1 VTFHYQETAMFHR
14 LLRAALVSSLTLAC
28 VGGALAE
35 GVEQPALSV
44 VTGSERGTYIK
55 IGRDLATIVAKPA
68 GLVLKPLVSDGSAS
82 NVHRLRK
89 EAGVRL
95 ALVQSDVYQAYL
107 DEADAGNA
115 AARHLIQPLR
125 VVMPLYDEEIYF
137 VVRADS
143 PLHFIH
149 EIENKRINVGPIGS
163 GTALT
168 ATTLY
173 RQMFSSRMASGNTS
187 HLSNEEALLKLATD
201 ASIDVAI
208 IVAGQPATLFSEMR
222 PEARK
227 YIKLLRWN
235 DTAPQ
240 AAAALKSYQAA
251 TIRASSY
258 PSWLGDDIP
267 TLATKAL
274 LVTYDY
280 GLTGG
285 VQQQLVRFAKSLCG
299 NALRLR
305 KEGHPKWQ
313 EVSFSLP
320 SLGTGW
326 SYYRPT
332 TRYLAACRPSSM
344 PAANAAVAETL
355 SVAACSED
363 RRVLALCSSSPA
375 GKR

>member
-1 VTFHYQETAMFHR
+1 MSHR
-14 LLRAALVSSLTLAC
+14 FLRAALLPCLAFASLLSASAATLAQ
-28 VGGALAE
+28 
-35 GVEQPALSV
+35 QPALDL

-55 IGRDLATIVAKPA
+55 IGRDLSAMVAKPA
-68 GLVLKPLVSDGSAS
+68 GLELRPLVSEGSAS

-89 EAGVRL
+89 EPGVRL
-95 ALVQSDVYQAYL
+95 ALVQSDVYQAYV
-107 DEADAGNA
+107 DEAEAGNDA
-115 AARHLIQPLR
+115 AKHLIKPLR

-143 PLHFIH
+143 PLNFIH

-173 RQMFSSRMASGNTS
+173 RQMFGNRIANASN
-187 HLSNEEALLKLATD
+187 LSNEEALLKLATD
-201 ASIDVAI
+201 ASIEVAI
-208 IVAGQPATLFSEMR
+208 IVAGQPATLFSEMK

-235 DTAPQ
+235 DGAPQ

-251 TIRASSY
+251 TIRSGSY
-258 PSWLGDDIP
+258 PSWLTEDIP
-267 TLATKAL
+267 TLTTKAL

-280 GLTGG
+280 GLSGG
-285 VQQQLVRFAKSLCG
+285 VQQQLVRLAKSLCS
-299 NALRLR
+299 NAQRLR
-305 KEGHPKWQ
+305 QEGHPKWQ

-320 SLGTGW
+320 TLGTGW

-332 TRYLAACRPSSM
+332 MRHLAACRPSSP
-344 PAANAAVAETL
+344 PAADTAANTVAET
-355 SVAACSED
+355 SKVAACTED
-363 RRVLALCSSSPA
+363 RKVLALCNSTTTS
-375 GKR
+375 KR